1 MTTSM
6 FLDNKI
12 LNQLEIEEQKAI
24 LKCRVTS
31 LVVTLTTKCN
41 ISCIMC
47 EEKLIP
53 WDIPKSILQEII
65 SLFPY
70 LEDIIWQGGEVLILD
85 YFGELLEEANKFPN
99 LRQSVIT
106 NGLSFTE
113 ELAGKLVRD
122 NIELT
127 FSIDAATKE
136 LYESV
141 RRKAKFETL
150 LGNIMLVNN
159 LRKARNFKN
168 MSFRMHVVIM
178 NSNYKELERFV
189 DFAKGYEFDALHLMP
204 IWGNLDSE
212 ENIFYHKNAEALNY
226 IKENIGKVE
235 NRAKEYSIN
244 LLNSLPFSA
253 NSEEKRSENKVEDKR
268 LLCHMP
274 WKRMVI
280 NPAGNVCP
288 ACHCREMVGN
298 VSEESLNDIWN
309 NKKMQEYREKIA
321 SQNYFDLC
329 SYNCINKIISKELR
343 GLK

>member
-178 NSNYKELERFV
+178 NSNYKELHRFV
-189 DFAKGYEFDALHLMP
+189 DFAKRYEFDSLHLMP